1 MKKIAIL
8 SNININPVARLLK
21 KEFDVY
27 ETEGYGNELELLLNK
42 GSSLYGFHPEAIFL
56 IEDTMEMIHHELSE
70 ESAKRHISNW
80 FETVTASMDPGCEYF
95 ISDAYLYGNE
105 MMFPETRKRK
115 RRLECLWDDK
125 LDALIAKNPNVY
137 VFPYRVIIEAIGEE
151 KAFSRKMW
159 YLGKVLHS
167 MDAHQRICE
176 EIVQQIRIN
185 EYMPKKVLVLDL
197 DYTLW
202 GGIAGETDLSPVNL
216 SDDGA
221 GLFYKDTQR
230 VIRQIKDNGAV
241 LCIVS
246 KNNEADAMDLIANH
260 PHMVLR
266 PDDFAILEI
275 NWNDKASNIRKIVD
289 RLNVGL
295 DSFVF
300 IDDSEHERQ
309 LVREMLPEVE
319 VPDFPEKVDL
329 LPEFMVRIFRTYF
342 EKSRITKEDTQKTRQ
357 YILNERRSRL
367 LDEMA
372 SFHKYLAALNITV
385 TRVDAAKNVD
395 RVLQLVNK
403 TNQFNLTT
411 RRYTMPEM
419 ERALSGDKKVY
430 SFRVSDKFGDSGI
443 VAVLIVDTED
453 EVPVMEEFTM
463 SCRVMGRNIEYGLID
478 YVEKDLIRCG
488 YDSLYA
494 SYIPTQKNRPVA
506 GFYENLGYELEEE
519 KDGEKRYRLD
529 LHHRKERNFL
539 LKFIEME
546 ADTV

>member
-8 SNININPVARLLK
+8 SNININPVARLLE

-27 ETEGYGNELELLLNK
+27 ETEGYGNELELLVNK

-70 ESAKRHISNW
+70 EAAERHISNW
-80 FETVTASMDPGCEYF
+80 FETVAASMDPGCEYF

-125 LDALIAKNPNVY
+125 LDALIAKNPNVS

-151 KAFSRKMW
+151 RAFSRKMW

-230 VIRQIKDNGAV
+230 MIRQIKDNGAV

-275 NWNDKASNIRKIVD
+275 NWNDKASNIRKIAD

-309 LVREMLPEVE
+309 LVREILPEVE
-319 VPDFPEKVDL
+319 VPDFPEKVDR

-342 EKSRITKEDTQKTRQ
+342 EKSRITKEDAQKTRQ

-385 TRVDAAKNVD
+385 TRVDAAKNID

-419 ERALSGDKKVY
+419 ERALSGGKKVY

-529 LHHRKERNFL
+529 LHNRKERNFL
-539 LKFIEME
+539 LKLKEME